1 MGTLYINNDELW
13 TKLDNI
19 KPIEPIPTNIKAWDT
34 FFGGIRQ
41 GSLYMICALR
51 GTGKTS
57 FLLAMAKQMNS
68 LGYRTLYVSIEQNI
82 DQLKDYI
89 PRKPNFDIFIMDKL
103 KDWDNIE
110 QVISNYDFIFYD
122 YLGALSEFG
131 NGNDSEWQALRLDS
145 NKLGHLAKN
154 HNIGIITACQ
164 GNDELAT
171 QLPKT
176 LPYNAK
182 YVNYSKG
189 AIDSVAGAIYLVRY
203 SGQLYIKEF
212 KNRYG
217 EFHYDAIPIKLDLKR
232 KEFMAF

>member
-13 TKLDNI
+13 TKLDSI
-19 KPIEPIPTNIKAWDT
+19 KPIKPIPTNIKAWDT
-34 FFGGIRQ
+34 FFDGIRQ

-57 FLLAMAKQMNS
+57 FLLAMAKQMNN

-82 DQLKDYI
+82 EQLKDYI
-89 PRKPNFDIFIMDKL
+89 PRKPNFDVFVMEAL
-103 KDWDNIE
+103 KDWDEIE
-110 QVISNYDFIFYD
+110 KVIKNYDFIFYD
-122 YLGALSEFG
+122 YIGALSER
-131 NGNDSEWQALRLDS
+131 NNDPEWQSLRYDS

-154 HNIGIITACQ
+154 YNVGIITACQ

-171 QLPKT
+171 QMPKS

-182 YVNYSKG
+182 YVNYGKG
-189 AIDSVAGAIYLVRY
+189 IIDSVAGAIYLVRY

-217 EFHYDAIPIKLDLKR
+217 EFHYDAMPIKLDLKK